1 MTHTSSSS
9 NNIPLRRQTRSD
21 KGHPQLTHRDEVIL
35 RLIGE
40 QVAYRFDQLQ
50 GLLVRHAESHSQDPA
65 ALSESRTY
73 ALIQRWQKL
82 GLADYCKIRHYEPGW
97 VYLTRKGLLYLR
109 LSVRFLDPYHSDLDH
124 LFWVNE
130 TRALVEEAYGSR
142 PEFQWESERLYR
154 ATRERFK
161 AQQRREPGL
170 WIPLE
175 YQGSHRPDALL
186 RYQVGDEPDTRSVVV
201 SIETELS
208 EKAYATWHTI
218 FIDLLQHTHL
228 AHYYVHPEVKSTFTN
243 ALTRFQ
249 SEKPAF
255 GEPKCEQR
263 QFIYVHNLK
272 QIL

>member
-175 YQGSHRPDALL
+175 YRSSHRPDALL
-186 RYQVGDEPDTRSVVV
+186 RYQVGEEPDITQIVAG
-201 SIETELS
+201 IETELS
-208 EKAYATWHTI
+208 EKAYATWRAI
-218 FIDLLQHTHL
+218 FLDLLQHTHY
-228 AHYYVHPEVKSTFTN
+228 AQYYVHSDIKSTFVR
-243 ALTRFQ
+243 ALAQFQ
-249 SEKPAF
+249 SEEPVF
-255 GEPKCEQR
+255 GEPNRERR
-263 QFIYVHNLK
+263 QFIYVHDLREA
-272 QIL
+272 L